1 MSEEKINVK
10 SLTVSKA
17 VDLFLEGKISK
28 SDMKDAFDKSSL
40 FRVNSKRLEKILDA
54 QKKDSTMF
62 PKSLRIKSSDII
74 HEYGRTLSAGELMNL
89 ASKGYVSEEDVLK
102 ALKKNTVMTILAS
115 VDERDNTAPKKEDT
129 KTKDDEKPDEMV
141 VTPDNILKKDDVKK
155 FFSPDRLLKMF
166 FAHKMTREFAEAYE
180 EAFKDDYEHNQAK
193 SKELIK
199 ELKDIFQDNLQ
210 ALYIVVIRLHFKG
223 MILVDDVE
231 EMIKGEFFREKIY
244 DPSDEYDVLDKD
256 GNVIY
261 RYKRIKS
268 GNDVEQEDVSDIT
281 YIEIDSDTEDSELDD
296 VRDEAHYPVLEPI
309 TQDEVIDEYNDSNI
323 DITTLKCFFTM
334 SELQELYKQKR
345 VNVQVFTLVEPE
357 KRKGEIL
364 RAYQNGYMHLEG
376 IMELFF
382 YYDGITAKELKSIIK
397 EIPRKV
403 AIVRFITVDTGFE
416 KIYELYKNK
425 LIDFNILCQL
435 RDQGYISI
443 EKFEEIRGCVNKEEF
458 YDSIKSQTFY
468 TYKQKEPGVTA
479 IVESQPD
486 NADHLETDEAVEGS
500 LDYTSNKTD
509 LEPNELLDRLNE
521 ALQHGRVQDDDIP
534 ETTIQ
539 VDNDLEILNE
549 DNSDK
554 KSLIEISDSE
564 RVLLAKVLGVSEEEI
579 RNISIIS
586 SKDKSGLPTVLDGY
600 QIISIQADGLVIFGK
615 FDFTSPIY
623 VMTYEE
629 ASYYLQSRD
638 DVDVH
643 YIYDDLMYT
652 KRLEGNSQVCV
663 VEHDE
668 NMGRNIIE
676 AVCKLSEVAR
686 ERYSRENQY
695 MEEVRSYIRVIDEKY
710 AEMIIELNNNV

>member
-479 IVESQPD
+479 IVEPQPD

-500 LDYTSNKTD
+500 LDYTSNKT
-509 LEPNELLDRLNE
+509 ELLDRLNE
-521 ALQHGRVQDDDIP
+521 ALQHDKVQDDDIQ

-539 VDNDLEILNE
+539 VDNDFETLNE

-554 KSLIEISDSE
+554 KSFIEISDSE

-638 DVDVH
+638 DVDAH

-652 KRLEGNSQVCV
+652 ERLEGNSQVCV

-676 AVCKLSEVAR
+676 AVCELSEVAR

-695 MEEVRSYIRVIDEKY
+695 MEEVRYYIQAIDEKY